1 MRAQT
6 GTCRDAPAHG
16 GKGAERIPM
25 NVSSLALALALELP
39 WVLTRL
45 SLVALLDILVVAV
58 IFYWLLTVAAGTRA
72 MPLLR
77 GIGILLGFIAVLG
90 SVLDLTALRRLISY
104 AVPALLVSLPVIF
117 QPELRRALEQLGQT
131 RTWLNLPFAHSGDE
145 EIEHTIDEIVR
156 AVTQL
161 ARQRTGALIVIE
173 RETGLQ
179 DYADRATPLHADL
192 TRQLL
197 VQTFIPNSPLHDGAV
212 IIRGNQIVAAGV
224 ILPLTEEQL
233 NSSLGTRHRAAV
245 GISEVSDA
253 IAVVSSE
260 ETGTISVAIGG
271 NLTRN
276 MTHDLLKATLRA
288 YLRVGRRATDDAPA
302 PAPPATL
309 PASKPAEPPAT
320 VKTEREPAP
329 PAVPTNESDNPPLPS
344 PKVTTNSTGATN
356 GVSASA
362 GQISQPA
369 ANPPD
374 VHTPQPSQT
383 PASPTPTPQV
393 KEGAGRDGERTAA
406 D

>member
-1 MRAQT
+1 
-6 GTCRDAPAHG
+6 
-16 GKGAERIPM
+16 M
-25 NVSSLALALALELP
+25 NASPFALELP

-58 IFYWLLTVAAGTRA
+58 ILYWLLTVAAGTRA

-90 SVLDLTALRRLISY
+90 SVLDLTALRRLIQY

-131 RTWLNLPFAHSGDE
+131 RTWLNLPFAHGGDE
-145 EIEHTIDEIVR
+145 DTERTIDEIVR

-161 ARQRTGALIVIE
+161 GRQRTGALIVIE

-179 DYADRATPLHADL
+179 DYADRATPMHADL

-212 IIRGNQIVAAGV
+212 IIRGNQILAAGV

-245 GISEVSDA
+245 GISEQSDA

-288 YLRVGRRATDDAPA
+288 YLRVGRRGDDTPPAAAPA
-302 PAPPATL
+302 VLPPAPPAPMPATL
-309 PASKPAEPPAT
+309 PEPVTTTEEIAT
-320 VKTEREPAP
+320 P
-329 PAVPTNESDNPPLPS
+329 PIPS
-344 PKVTTNSTGATN
+344 PSVKVAATGTGAAS
-356 GVSASA
+356 GQVSH
-362 GQISQPA
+362 PA

-374 VHTPQPSQT
+374 AHGPQSPQLPQSPQT
-383 PASPTPTPQV
+383 